1 MVDEA
6 IRIGVF
12 VCDCGLNIAGSVDTE
27 EVRKFAETLPNV
39 VVSVRNRYTC
49 SDPGQQEVKKTIRE
63 NNVNR
68 VVVASCTP
76 RLHET
81 TFRTC
86 ISEAGLNPYL
96 LDMASLREH
105 CSWVHLHDK
114 EQATKK
120 AKDIVKIS
128 AARAARLQPQNELEI
143 PVTDAALVIGGGVA
157 GIQSAL
163 DLADAG
169 HQVYLVEEQASIGGV
184 MAALDKTFP
193 TMDCSICVL
202 GPKMMDI
209 GRHPKIKLLAY
220 SSVEQVSGYVGNFKV
235 KIRRKTRF
243 INETDCTA
251 CGKCAEVC
259 PVVLPDEFQQ
269 GFSSRKAIHIPFA
282 QAVPSAYLIDMK
294 NCLGNNPV
302 ACVKCVEACDKKC
315 IDLNAK
321 DTFEEIEVGSIIV
334 ATGMGVYDPTRLAEY
349 GYGKFENVI
358 TTMEFERLICGGG
371 PTDGHL
377 MRPSDQTTPKRIG
390 FIQCVG
396 SRTDNRGNPYCSNVC
411 CMNTIKDSLLI
422 LEHYP
427 DTEIFVFYMDIRT
440 FGKGFE
446 DLLRRSKEEGV
457 HYVRGLPG
465 EIVEDASTK
474 NLTVKVENTT
484 ISRLEEYKLDMVVLS
499 VGLEPKTELKQLA
512 TLLNLSQT
520 ADGFLMEAH
529 PKLKPV
535 DAPTPGIFYAG
546 TVEAPKDIKD
556 SVTQAGAAAA
566 RSSILLNAGK
576 IKNEAVKA
584 QVIMEKC
591 VSCGACARVC
601 PYSAI
606 KVDIKAKTGAQITAA
621 ACAGCGTCAAECKFG
636 AITMQHFND
645 EQIIAQISAALSEEP
660 EKKIISFLCNWC
672 SYAGGDLAG
681 VSRLQYPPNNRFIR
695 TMCSGRVS
703 EEFVMYAF
711 ENGAPLVLVSGCH
724 INDCHYIN
732 ANHQTQK
739 RMERLWERM
748 KKLGIRP
755 ERLQLEWISAAEGP
769 RFAEIMRGLEEKRL
783 LVTPEEIEFTRKALA
798 EQRLAKKTAHQPVPR
813 ISLE

>member
-1 MVDEA
+1 M
-6 IRIGVF
+6 
-12 VCDCGLNIAGSVDTE
+12 
-27 EVRKFAETLPNV
+27 
-39 VVSVRNRYTC
+39 
-49 SDPGQQEVKKTIRE
+49 
-63 NNVNR
+63 
-68 VVVASCTP
+68 
-76 RLHET
+76 
-81 TFRTC
+81 
-86 ISEAGLNPYL
+86 
-96 LDMASLREH
+96 
-105 CSWVHLHDK
+105 
-114 EQATKK
+114 
-120 AKDIVKIS
+120 
-128 AARAARLQPQNELEI
+128 
-143 PVTDAALVIGGGVA
+143 A
-157 GIQSAL
+157 GIQAAL

-169 HQVYLVEEQASIGGV
+169 HQVYLVEEQASIGGI

-202 GPKMMDI
+202 GPKMMDV
-209 GRHPKIKLLAY
+209 GRHPRIKLLAY
-220 SSVEQVSGYVGNFKV
+220 SKVEQVSGYVGNFKV
-235 KIRRKTRF
+235 KIRRKARYVD
-243 INETDCTA
+243 EEACTA

-269 GFSSRKAIHIPFA
+269 GFSSRKGIHIPFA

-321 DTFEEIEVGSIIV
+321 DKIEEIEVGSIIV
-334 ATGMGVYDPTRLAEY
+334 ATGMGVYDPTQLAEY
-349 GYGKFENVI
+349 GYGRFENVI

-377 MRPSDQTTPKRIG
+377 VRPSDHKTPKRIG

-427 DTEIFVFYMDIRT
+427 DTEIYVFYMDIRA

-446 DLLRRSKEEGV
+446 DLFRRSKEAGV
-457 HYVRGLPG
+457 HYIRGLPG
-465 EIVEDASTK
+465 EITEDAQTK
-474 NLTVKVENTT
+474 NLRLKVENTT
-484 ISRLEEYKLDMVVLS
+484 VSRLEEYPLDMVVLS
-499 VGLEPKTELKQLA
+499 VGLEPKADLKQLA
-512 TLLNLSQT
+512 NLLESLPDS
-520 ADGFLMEAH
+520 DGFLMEAH

-546 TVEAPKDIKD
+546 SVEAPKDIKD

-576 IKNEAVKA
+576 IKSEAIKA
-584 QVIMEKC
+584 QVIVEKC
-591 VSCGACARVC
+591 TSCGACAKVC
-601 PYSAI
+601 PYGAI

-621 ACAGCGTCAAECKFG
+621 ACAGCGTCAAECRFD
-636 AITMQHFND
+636 AITMQHFSD
-645 EQIIAQISAALSEEP
+645 DQIMAQISAALSEEP
-660 EKKIISFLCNWC
+660 AEEDYQLPVQLVQLCRRRPGRDFAACNIRPITALSAPCAADGSRKNSFCH
-672 SYAGGDLAG
+672 
-681 VSRLQYPPNNRFIR
+681 
-695 TMCSGRVS
+695 
-703 EEFVMYAF
+703 AF
-711 ENGAPLVLVSGCH
+711 EKGAPIVLVSGCH

-739 RMERLWERM
+739 RVERLWERM

-769 RFAEIMRGLEEKRL
+769 RFAEIMRGLEEMRQK
-783 LVTPEEIEFTRKALA
+783 VTAEEIEFTRKVLSA
-798 EQRLAKKTAHQPVPR
+798 QRTSKESVSKQD
-813 ISLE
+813 S